1 MDIEG
6 YKKEINVKRHTMAH
20 VLAGAIKELYKN
32 VKFGIGPAIDTGF
45 YYDFDMEHSLT
56 PDDFEA
62 IEKKMSEIINKN
74 LDMVKEVVSKDE
86 ALKLFKDE
94 PYKLE
99 LINDLPD
106 GEVISIYHLGDV
118 FDDLC
123 RGPHVENTK
132 MLRNVAFKID
142 RVSGA
147 YWRGNE
153 KNKMMQRIYVYC
165 YETKDELKEHLRFIE
180 EAAKRDHRKLGKE
193 LGLFALSEYAPGM
206 PFYLP
211 NGLIV
216 KNELIKMWREYHTK
230 AGYLEIE
237 TPMAMNRKLWEM
249 SGHWDHYKSNMYT
262 FIADEGDDYAIKPM
276 NCPGAM
282 LYYKE
287 NLHSY
292 KEFPLRIAELGKVHR
307 KESSG
312 TLHGLLRVRCF
323 TQDDAHI
330 FIMPEQLTE
339 EIINIL
345 SLEDKI
351 YNVFGLKYHLEL
363 STMPEDHVGSVE
375 DWKVAEEGL
384 KNALKACGKDFVVN
398 EGDGAFYGPKI
409 DIHIQDALGR
419 TWQCGTIQ
427 LDMQLPKRFNV
438 EYTAF
443 DGSKKTPYMLHRVV
457 FGSIDRFM
465 GIIIEHFAGA
475 FPVWLCPK
483 QVKII
488 TINDKYV
495 DYAKKTNDVFEH
507 EGIRSELDD
516 RNESLSYRV
525 REAVKQKVPYIVII
539 GEKELSNNII
549 SVRTRA
555 SKDTQEY
562 SIEDFKEK
570 LVKEISSRQ
579 LNMD

>member
-1 MDIEG
+1 MDSKG
-6 YKKEINVKRHTMAH
+6 YKKEIDIKRHTMAH
-20 VLAGAIKELYKN
+20 VLAAAIKELFGD

-45 YYDFDMEHSLT
+45 YYDFDMEHNLT
-56 PDDFEA
+56 PEDFQK
-62 IEKKMSEIINKN
+62 IEDKMREIVNQN
-74 LDMVKEVVSKDE
+74 LDMVKEIISKE
-86 ALKLFKDE
+86 QALEIFKNE

-99 LINDLPD
+99 LINEMSED
-106 GEVISIYHLGDV
+106 EEISIYHLGDK

-132 MLRNVAFKID
+132 VLRSIAFKLD

-153 KNKMMQRIYVYC
+153 KNKMMQRVYVYC
-165 YETKDELKEHLRFIE
+165 YETKDELKERLRLIE
-180 EAAKRDHRKLGKE
+180 EAAKRDHRKIGKE
-193 LGLFALSEYAPGM
+193 LGLFLISEFAPGM

-211 NGLIV
+211 NGMII
-216 KNELIKMWREYHTK
+216 KNELIKMWREYHTE

-237 TPMAMNRKLWEM
+237 TPMAMSRKLWET
-249 SGHWDHYKSNMYT
+249 SGHWDHYKKNMYT
-262 FIADEGDDYAIKPM
+262 FLADEGEDYAIKPM

-282 LYYKE
+282 VYYKD
-287 NLHSY
+287 NIHSY

-330 FIMPEQLTE
+330 FIMPSQLKD
-339 EIINIL
+339 EIINVL

-351 YNVFGLKYHLEL
+351 YNLFGLKYHLEL
-363 STMPEDHVGSVE
+363 STMPEDHVGTVE
-375 DWKVAEEGL
+375 EWKVAEEGL
-384 KNALKACGKDFVVN
+384 KEALKASGKDFIIN

-409 DIHIQDALGR
+409 DIHIQDAIGR

-427 LDMQLPKRFNV
+427 LDMQLPKRFEV
-438 EYTAF
+438 EYVTD
-443 DGSKKTPYMLHRVV
+443 DGSKQIPYMLHRVV

-465 GIIIEHFAGA
+465 GILIEHFAGA

-488 TINDKYV
+488 TINDQFI
-495 DYAKKTNDVFEH
+495 DYANQINGILIKN
-507 EGIRSELDD
+507 GIRSEIDE
-516 RNESLSYRV
+516 RNESLSYRI
-525 REAVKQKVPYIVII
+525 REAVKQKIPYIVII
-539 GEKELSNNII
+539 GEKEMENKII
-549 SVRTRA
+549 SVRTRGTNETGEF
-555 SKDTQEY
+555 SVE
-562 SIEDFKEK
+562 EFKNKIVDEIKNRK
-570 LVKEISSRQ
+570 LI
-579 LNMD
+579 

>member
-1 MDIEG
+1 MDSEG

-20 VLAGAIKELYKN
+20 VLAGAIKELFGN

-56 PDDFEA
+56 PADFEA
-62 IEKKMSEIINKN
+62 IEHKMQAIINQN
-74 LDMVKEVVSKDE
+74 LDMTKEVVSKDE
-86 ALKLFKDE
+86 ALKLFKNE

-99 LINDLPD
+99 LINEMPE
-106 GEVISIYHLGDV
+106 GEEISVYHLGNV
-118 FDDLC
+118 FGDLC

-147 YWRGNE
+147 YWRGSE

-165 YETKDELKEHLRFIE
+165 YETKDELKERLRLIE

-193 LGLFALSEYAPGM
+193 LGLFSLSEYAPGM

-211 NGLIV
+211 NGMVV
-216 KNELIKMWREYHTK
+216 KNELIKMWREYHGK

-237 TPMAMNRKLWEM
+237 TPMAMNRKLWEL
-249 SGHWDHYKSNMYT
+249 SGHWDHYKKNMYT
-262 FIADEGDDYAIKPM
+262 FVADEGDDYAIKPM

-287 NLHSY
+287 NIHSY
-292 KEFPLRIAELGKVHR
+292 KEFPLRVAELGKVHR

-312 TLHGLLRVRCF
+312 TLHGLFRVRCF

-330 FIMPEQLTE
+330 FIMPSQLKD
-339 EIINIL
+339 EIVNIL
-345 SLEDKI
+345 NLEDEI
-351 YNVFGLKYHLEL
+351 YSVFGLKYHLEL
-363 STMPEDHVGSVE
+363 STMPEDHVGSIE

-384 KNALKACGKDFVVN
+384 KNALIACGKDFIIN

-427 LDMQLPKRFNV
+427 LDMQLPKRFDV
-438 EYTAF
+438 EYMAD
-443 DGSKKTPYMLHRVV
+443 DGTKKTPYMLHRVV

-475 FPVWLCPK
+475 FPVWLSPK
-483 QVKII
+483 QTKII
-488 TINDKYV
+488 TINDKFV
-495 DYAKKTNDVFEH
+495 DYAEKINSQLIDAGV
-507 EGIRSELDD
+507 RSEIDS

-525 REAVKQKVPYIVII
+525 REAVKQKIPYIIII
-539 GEKELSNNII
+539 GEKELENNTI
-549 SVRTRA
+549 SVRTRN
-555 SKDTQEY
+555 SKDTVEFKVD
-562 SIEDFKEK
+562 DFVNKICA
-570 LVKEISSRQ
+570 EIKNRT
-579 LNMD
+579 LNS

>member
-1 MDIEG
+1 MDIKG
-6 YKKEINVKRHTMAH
+6 IDDEIKVKRHTMAH
-20 VLAGAIKELYKN
+20 VLACAVKELFGN

-45 YYDFDMEHSLT
+45 YYDFDMEHTLN
-56 PDDFEA
+56 PNDYGI
-62 IEKKMSEIINKN
+62 IEKKMKEIINQD
-74 LDMVKEVVSKDE
+74 LDMIKEVISKED
-86 ALKLFKDE
+86 ALKLFKYE

-99 LINDLPD
+99 LINEMPE
-106 GEVISIYHLGDV
+106 GEEISIYHLGNV

-123 RGPHVENTK
+123 RGPHVKNTK
-132 MLRNVAFKID
+132 VLRNIAFKID

-147 YWRGNE
+147 YWRGSE
-153 KNKMMQRIYVYC
+153 KNKMMQRMYVYC
-165 YETKDELKEHLRFIE
+165 YDTTEELKQHLLFIE
-180 EAAKRDHRKLGKE
+180 EASKRDHRKLGRE
-193 LGLFALSEYAPGM
+193 LGLFSLSEFAPGM

-216 KNELIKMWREYHTK
+216 KNELIKMWREYHIK
-230 AGYLEIE
+230 AKYLEIE
-237 TPMAMNRKLWEM
+237 TPMAMNRKLWEI
-249 SGHWDHYKSNMYT
+249 SGHWNHYKDNMYT

-276 NCPGAM
+276 NCPGAI

-287 NLHSY
+287 NMHSY
-292 KEFPLRIAELGKVHR
+292 KELPLRIAELGKVHR

-330 FIMPEQLTE
+330 FIMPEQLTD

-363 STMPEDHVGSVE
+363 STMPEDHVGTVE
-375 DWKVAEEGL
+375 EWRIAEDGL
-384 KNALKACGKDFVVN
+384 KKALISCGKDFVIN

-427 LDMQLPKRFNV
+427 LDMQLPKRFDIDYV
-438 EYTAF
+438 SRE
-443 DGSKKTPYMLHRVV
+443 GSKETPYMLHRVV

-475 FPVWLCPK
+475 FPLWLSPN
-483 QVKII
+483 QVKVI
-488 TINDKYV
+488 TINDKFV
-495 DYAKKTNDVFEH
+495 DYAKNINSILER
-507 EGIRSELDD
+507 EGVRSEIDD

-525 REAVKQKVPYIVII
+525 REAVKFKTPYILII
-539 GEKELSNNII
+539 GEKEFEKGVI
-549 SVRTRA
+549 SVRTR
-555 SKDTQEY
+555 SNKDTIEY
-562 SIEDFKEK
+562 DIDEFVSKIS
-570 LVKEISSRQ
+570 KEIKERT
-579 LNMD
+579 LEL